1 MKYRADDATYG
12 MGVAEQEGRRRDDNF
27 WKILASFLLSL
38 LYDDGYNITN
48 SEKKV
53 GTVTL
58 RSPASRRS

>member
-1 MKYRADDATYG
+1 

-38 LYDDGYNITN
+38 LYDDDGYNITN